1 MKTMTY
7 WTNAFKAD
15 RDATREELHI
25 YQNDRETMKTVYDET
40 RDLGPKK
47 TVKTLIDRIG
57 YDRAAAT
64 IATMI
69 NVIGE
74 WDGRIDSRN
83 RDWAKTIN
91 DAMDR
96 EAAQNYGLYCSLHSC
111 HADQIADEMRRAE
124 RPIETVE
131 DVEDEQTEETENDI
145 TQTVTEAA
153 EAAQDETV
161 EAEAEDA
168 TETTT
173 EAQKANA
180 GQIEEVDGETL
191 YLERRGCE
199 FDTDRPDGIGN
210 YRVCTVGECIPV
222 KDCVSKWGEGTQLYF
237 FEFSKADKWTMR
249 TTNKRTGAKLKKP
262 VRELVKADA
271 LHVSTQFTP
280 THLSYRDGQMEKVEW
295 ADPQDYTERSILDFV
310 NRVSTK
316 HYSRIEYVYAFDVQ
330 VDENRNFTPRSL
342 MHEWAKANRIPEKD
356 GIFQTYRVELY
367 SGLYEYGHWKIS
379 DRDTWGNRAKPGN
392 VFVTVFLKRSA
403 A

>member
-1 MKTMTY
+1 MYT
-7 WTNAFKAD
+7 KAMIKEMFQND
-15 RDATREELHI
+15 VAATREWRKQYKADYEQI
-25 YQNDRETMKTVYDET
+25 EKTFNET
-40 RDLGPKK
+40 RDIGPKK
-47 TVKTLIDRIG
+47 TVETLIDRIG
-57 YDRAAAT
+57 YDRAQAVV
-64 IATMI
+64 ATMI
-69 NVIGE
+69 NSIGS
-74 WDGRIDSRN
+74 WDGRIDDRN
-83 RDWAKTIN
+83 RAWSKTV
-91 DAMDR
+91 DEAFDK
-96 EAAQNYGLYCSLHSC
+96 EAATDAFIYCSLHSC
-111 HADQIADEMRRAE
+111 HADQIASEMRRAE
-124 RPIETVE
+124 RPVE
-131 DVEDEQTEETENDI
+131 PVKDEM
-145 TQTVTEAA
+145 
-153 EAAQDETV
+153 V

-168 TETTT
+168 TEATP

-180 GQIEEVDGETL
+180 EQIEDVDGETL
-191 YLERRGCE
+191 YLERLGCE

-222 KDCVSKWGEGTQLYF
+222 KDCVSNWGEGTQLYF

-280 THLSYRDGQMEKVEW
+280 THISYRDSVMEMGQW
-295 ADPQDYTERSILDFV
+295 ADPEDYTERSILDFV

-356 GIFQTYRVELY
+356 GIFETYRLQLY
-367 SGLYEYGHWKIS
+367 SGPYEYGHWRIS
-379 DRDTWGNRAKPGN
+379 DRDVWGNVAKPGN

>member
-7 WTNAFKAD
+7 WKEAFAENREATRNELHQAEAD
-15 RDATREELHI
+15 REAM
-25 YQNDRETMKTVYDET
+25 ETVFNET

-47 TVKTLIDRIG
+47 TVETLIDRIG

-74 WDGRIDSRN
+74 WDGRIDDRN
-83 RDWAKTIN
+83 RAWAKTID

-111 HADQIADEMRRAE
+111 HADRIASEMRRAE
-124 RPIETVE
+124 RPVE
-131 DVEDEQTEETENDI
+131 PVEAEEDEQTE
-145 TQTVTEAA
+145 TVS
-153 EAAQDETV
+153 
-161 EAEAEDA
+161 EDA
-168 TETTT
+168 TEAAT
-173 EAQKANA
+173 EAQETNA
-180 GQIEEVDGETL
+180 EQIEDVDGETL

-199 FDTDRPDGIGN
+199 FDTDRADGIGN

-222 KDCVSKWGEGTQLYF
+222 KDCVSNWGEGTQLYF
-237 FEFSKADKWTMR
+237 FEFSKAEKWTTR
-249 TTNKRTGAKLKKP
+249 TCNKRTGAKLKKP

-271 LHVSTQFTP
+271 LHVSTQYTP
-280 THLSYRDGQMEKVEW
+280 NRLSYRDSVMEMGQWV
-295 ADPQDYTERSILDFV
+295 DPEDYTERSILDFV

-316 HYSRIEYVYAFDVQ
+316 HYSRIEYVYTFDVE
-330 VDENRNFTPRSL
+330 VDENRNFTPRQL
-342 MHEWAKANRIPEKD
+342 IHEWAKANRIQERD
-356 GIFQTYRVELY
+356 GIFQTYRVALY

-379 DRDTWGNRAKPGN
+379 DRDIWGNVAKPGKVN
-392 VFVTVFLKRSA
+392 VTIFLKKCA

>member
-7 WTNAFKAD
+7 WANAFKAD
-15 RDATREELHI
+15 RDATREELHS
-25 YQNDRETMKTVYDET
+25 YQNDRETMKNVYDET

-47 TVKTLIDRIG
+47 TVETLIDRIG
-57 YDRAAAT
+57 YDRAATT

-74 WDGRIDSRN
+74 WDGRIDNRN
-83 RDWAKTIN
+83 REWAKTIE

-111 HADQIADEMRRAE
+111 HADQIASEMRRAE
-124 RPIETVE
+124 RPVE
-131 DVEDEQTEETENDI
+131 PVE
-145 TQTVTEAA
+145 
-153 EAAQDETV
+153 DETV

-168 TETTT
+168 TETIT
-173 EAQKANA
+173 EAQKTNA
-180 GQIEEVDGETL
+180 EQIEDVDGETL

-199 FDTDRPDGIGN
+199 FETNRPDGIGN
-210 YRVCTVGECIPV
+210 FRVCTVGECIPV
-222 KDCVSKWGEGTQLYF
+222 KECASSWGEGAQNYF

-262 VRELVKADA
+262 VRELVKAGA

-280 THLSYRDGQMEKVEW
+280 TDLSYRDGQMEMVEW
-295 ADPQDYTERSILDFV
+295 ADPRDYTERSILDFV

-356 GIFQTYRVELY
+356 GIFETYRLQLY
-367 SGLYEYGHWKIS
+367 SGLYEYGHWRIS
-379 DRDTWGNRAKPGN
+379 ERDVWGNAAKPGK
-392 VFVTVFLKRSA
+392 VFVTIFLKKSA

>member
-7 WTNAFKAD
+7 WKEAFAEN
-15 RDATREELHI
+15 REATRNELH
-25 YQNDRETMKTVYDET
+25 QAEADRETMKTVYDAT
-40 RDLGPKK
+40 RAIGPKA
-47 TVKTLIDRIG
+47 TVEKLIEAIG

-74 WDGRIDSRN
+74 WDGRIDDRN
-83 RDWAKTIN
+83 RAWAKTID

-124 RPIETVE
+124 RPM
-131 DVEDEQTEETENDI
+131 
-145 TQTVTEAA
+145 
-153 EAAQDETV
+153 ETV
-161 EAEAEDA
+161 EAEEDKQ
-168 TETTT
+168 TETISEDTTETAT

-180 GQIEEVDGETL
+180 EQIEDAEGETL

-210 YRVCTVGECIPV
+210 FRVCTVGESIPV
-222 KDCVSKWGEGTQLYF
+222 KDSASSWGEGEQLYF
-237 FEFSKADKWTMR
+237 FEFSKADKWTIR
-249 TTNKRTGAKLKKP
+249 TENKRTGAKLKKP

-280 THLSYRDGQMEKVEW
+280 SRLSYRDSNMECSQWKE
-295 ADPQDYTERSILDFV
+295 PTDYTERAILDFV
-310 NRVSTK
+310 NSVSTK
-316 HYSRIEYVYAFDVQ
+316 HYSRIEYVFTFDIQ
-330 VDENRNFTPRSL
+330 VDENRNFTPRQL
-342 MHEWAKANRIPEKD
+342 IHEWAKANRIPEKD
-356 GIFQTYRVELY
+356 GFFQTYRVELY

-379 DRDTWGNRAKPGN
+379 DRDTWGNHAKPGN
-392 VFVTVFLKRSA
+392 VFVTIFLKKSA